1 MLVLALLF
9 ALSIFMNGSSFA
21 AIHGGWAMRLDLSGS
36 EIIPFIP
43 WLATGL
49 YIGAVI
55 GVKRIRRAPLRW
67 ISFIVVTLA
76 GMALGAL
83 PVWML
88 ERGSVRIPVADFPS
102 KEAAVAFEAK
112 YPVRWVSYSA
122 SGEGHSVRV
131 RKEDY
136 SPELAEFITALI
148 ARQAAGRSGS

>member
-9 ALSIFMNGSSFA
+9 ALSIFINGSSFA
-21 AIHGGWAMRLDLSGS
+21 AIHGGWAMRLDLSSS
-36 EIIPFIP
+36 EFIPFIP

-49 YIGAVI
+49 YIAAVI

-67 ISFIVVTLA
+67 LSFIGVTFASMVLS
-76 GMALGAL
+76 AL

-88 ERGSVRIPVADFPS
+88 EHGSVRIPVADFPS
-102 KEAAVAFEAK
+102 KEANAAFEAK

-122 SGEGHSVRV
+122 SGEGHFLRV

-136 SPELAEFITALI
+136 SPDLAGFITALI
-148 ARQAAGRSGS
+148 ARQAADRSGS